1 MLRKDLSEVELFH
14 GLSSKQLSAI
24 KGAGSTKQLAA
35 GATIFTE
42 GDDAT
47 HVFCVLH
54 GRVEVTITL
63 GDHHD
68 QAPVHVCTPG
78 DVFGEFA
85 LFHQV
90 DQRTAT
96 VRALK
101 EVSIFC
107 IENSCLKLEME
118 SDHELGY
125 RVMHNL
131 SAILVRKIS
140 KTTRELRASLMW

>member
-1 MLRKDLSEVELFH
+1 MLRKKLSEVELF
-14 GLSSKQLSAI
+14 GNLSSSQIAAI
-24 KGAGSTKQLAA
+24 EGAGETRELAA

-54 GRVEVTITL
+54 GRVEVTIAL
-63 GDHHD
+63 GDHLN
-68 QAPVHVCTPG
+68 QAPVHVCIPG

-85 LFHQV
+85 LFHSV
-90 DQRTAT
+90 EKRTAT

-107 IENSCLKLEME
+107 IKNAALKSVME
-118 SDHELGY
+118 ADHELGY

-140 KTTRELRASLMW
+140 KTTCELRASLMW